1 MTLNRRVLLWAA
13 VTIAVI
19 LILLM
24 CWYDTAQAH
33 TYFDDPTVP
42 AQVPTSAPVAPP
54 GGVVADRALAL
65 TALAGGVM
73 VAAATGVFLLRQRP

>member
-19 LILLM
+19 LMLLI

-33 TYFDDPTVP
+33 TYFDNPTVP
-42 AQVPTSAPVAPP
+42 AQVPTSAPDAPP
-54 GGVVADRALAL
+54 DGVVAGRALAL
-65 TALAGGVM
+65 AALAGGVM